1 MTDLLRPT
9 VVRDTYYQ
17 LKLRNYKVK
26 RKPSVLRVFKLY
38 LKASTFPTK
47 NLGWVRVEKAG
58 DGGKCCNDIHK
69 EKILSLLLACIC
81 KRKVQKEE
89 YWGF

>member
-1 MTDLLRPT
+1 M
-9 VVRDTYYQ
+9 
-17 LKLRNYKVK
+17 
-26 RKPSVLRVFKLY
+26 
-38 LKASTFPTK
+38 K

-58 DGGKCCNDIHK
+58 GGGKCCNDIHK